1 MSRSFTGRKRIRR
14 TFGRIP
20 EVTQMPNLI
29 EVQKQSYDHFPQM
42 DVPPADRESVGLE
55 EVFSSV
61 FPIMDFSERAELP
74 LRFRQRRHEVLG
86 VP

>member
-29 EVQKQSYDHFPQM
+29 EVQKQSYDHFLQM
-42 DVPPADRESVGLE
+42 DVPPADRESVGL
-55 EVFSSV
+55 
-61 FPIMDFSERAELP
+61 
-74 LRFRQRRHEVLG
+74 
-86 VP
+86 